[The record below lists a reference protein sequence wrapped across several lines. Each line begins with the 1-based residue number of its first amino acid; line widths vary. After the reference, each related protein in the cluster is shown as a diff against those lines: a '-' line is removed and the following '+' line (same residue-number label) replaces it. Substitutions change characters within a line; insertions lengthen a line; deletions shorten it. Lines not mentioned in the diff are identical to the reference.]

1 MKLVIIESP
10 LAANPGHTAEDHQKY
25 AKACCTD
32 SLMRGEAPYASHLLY
47 AQPGILND
55 LIPEQRELGIKA
67 GLAWGAKADLTA
79 VYTDCG
85 ISRGMEMGIERARL
99 EGREVEYRTLEP
111 KTLEIIWKV
120 EF

>member
-1 MKLVIIESP
+1 MKLVLIESP
-10 LAANPGHTAEDHQKY
+10 LAANPGRSMEDHQKY

-32 SLMRGEAPYASHLLY
+32 ALMRGEAPYASHLLY

-67 GLAWGAKADLTA
+67 GLAWGAKAELTV

-85 ISRGMEMGIERARL
+85 ISRGMEFGIAKAKE
-99 EGREVEYRTLEP
+99 EGREVEYRTLPPEV
-111 KTLEIIWKV
+111 LEAVWSNKL
-120 EF
+120 

>member
-1 MKLVIIESP
+1 MRLVIIESP
-10 LAANPGHTAEDHQKY
+10 LAANPGRSLEEHQRY

-55 LIPEQRELGIKA
+55 LIAEQRELGIKA

-79 VYTDCG
+79 VYTNCG
-85 ISRGMEMGIERARL
+85 ISKGMEMGIARARA
-99 EGREVEYRTLEP
+99 EGREVVFRELAD
-111 KTLEIIWKV
+111 W
-120 EF
+120 

>member
-10 LAANPGHTAEDHQKY
+10 LAANPGRSMEDHQKY

-85 ISRGMEMGIERARL
+85 ISRGMEYGIERAKQ
-99 EGREVEYRTLEP
+99 EGREIEYRTLP
-111 KTLEIIWKV
+111 SCILDIIWKS